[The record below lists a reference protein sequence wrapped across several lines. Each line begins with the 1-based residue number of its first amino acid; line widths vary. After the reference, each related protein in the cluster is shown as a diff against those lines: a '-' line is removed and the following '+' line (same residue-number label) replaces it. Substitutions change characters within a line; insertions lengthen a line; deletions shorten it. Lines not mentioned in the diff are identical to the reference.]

1 LRGDWTARRRPEIQL
16 REEPLTMI
24 RLIGLICVFAFS
36 VGGAFAQQA
45 AYDIAPPPGWQ
56 VKDKGSVFVF
66 TPPDDPSGN
75 TALTMIPVLPV
86 GSSFD
91 AMFNVERG
99 IMEKTMNLKPINV
112 IKPVRQTVM
121 GGDTEL
127 VGGAYTNG
135 KQNFMVVF
143 MGRGENGVMGMG
155 VLISSDLKKAQ
166 EHLKQAS
173 GVLSAMRLT
182 RQAPALAAANGA
194 AILKQAQAQQPQQP
208 RQQGQKAP
216 ARPAQQAPKPPAA
229 NNNSGYVWTPTTHY
243 TGHGMD
249 IW

>member
-1 LRGDWTARRRPEIQL
+1 
-16 REEPLTMI
+16 MI
-24 RLIGLICVFAFS
+24 RLVALIFVFAFS
-36 VGGAFAQQA
+36 AGGAFAQQA

-56 VKDKGSVFVF
+56 VTNKGSVFVF

-99 IMEKTMNLKPINV
+99 IMEKAMHLQPINV
-112 IKPVRQTVM
+112 ITPVRRTVM

-127 VGGAYTNG
+127 LGGAYTNG

-143 MGRGENGVMGMG
+143 MGRAENGVMGMG
-155 VLISSDLKKAQ
+155 VLISSDLEKAQ
-166 EHLKQAS
+166 EHLKQVS

-194 AILKQAQAQQPQQP
+194 AILKQAQAQQQQ
-208 RQQGQKAP
+208 QQAQKAP
-216 ARPAQQAPKPPAA
+216 AQPAQQAPQPPA
-229 NNNSGYVWTPTTHY
+229 NKDGRYHWTPTITF
-243 TGHGMD
+243 HGGNMAFF
-249 IW
+249 

>member
-1 LRGDWTARRRPEIQL
+1 
-16 REEPLTMI
+16 MI
-24 RLIGLICVFAFS
+24 RLVALIFAFAFGA
-36 VGGAFAQQA
+36 GGAFAQQA

-75 TALTMIPVLPV
+75 TALTMIPVLPA
-86 GSSFD
+86 GSNFD
-91 AMFNVERG
+91 AMFNIERG
-99 IMEKTMNLKPINV
+99 IMEKAMNLRPINV

-155 VLISSDLKKAQ
+155 VLISSDLEKAQ

-229 NNNSGYVWTPTTHY
+229 NNNSGFHWIPQVHLDGNTWSF
-243 TGHGMD
+243 
-249 IW
+249 W